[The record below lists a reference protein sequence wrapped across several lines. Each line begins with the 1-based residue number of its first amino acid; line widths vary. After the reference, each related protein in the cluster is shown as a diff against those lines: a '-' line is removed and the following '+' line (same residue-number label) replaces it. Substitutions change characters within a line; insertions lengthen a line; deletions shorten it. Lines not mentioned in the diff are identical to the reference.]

1 MNSTGNIAPEIQSA
15 AALSSRRE
23 PVPVIT
29 RRADPVL
36 YSAWGPRAPISRSQA
51 KFYDEMGYLH
61 LQNVFSPAEVATLA
75 AALGAVR
82 ANASQFDPEE
92 VITERGSDELRSV
105 FRIHATHPL
114 FARLAADDRLVRI
127 ANFLLGDDAY
137 IHQSRINFKPGFGGR
152 EFYWHSDFE
161 TWHIEDGMPRMRA
174 LSMSISLSKVTD
186 FNGPLMLIP
195 KSHTAFIGCVGA
207 TPEEHYKQSLKKQE
221 YGVPDADSLTR
232 LVDEG
237 GIVSAKGPAGSV
249 TIFDCN
255 MMHGSN
261 SNITPQS
268 RSNVFF
274 VYNARANRLVAPF
287 GGGKPRPEFLAAREN
302 TTVLSPER
310 GLFG

>member
-1 MNSTGNIAPEIQSA
+1 MNSTGKISPDTQAGV
-15 AALSSRRE
+15 ALSSRRA
-23 PVPVIT
+23 PVPVVT
-29 RRADPVL
+29 PRADPVL
-36 YSAWGPRAPISRSQA
+36 YGTWGPHAPLSRAQA
-51 KFYDEMGYLH
+51 LAYEQMGYLH
-61 LQNVFSPAEVATLA
+61 LQNVFSPAEVTKLQQ
-75 AALGAVR
+75 ALEAVR
-82 ANASQFDPEE
+82 SGATQHDPEE
-92 VITERGSDELRSV
+92 VITERGSNELRSV

-127 ANFLLGDDAY
+127 ANFLLGDDVY

-161 TWHIEDGMPRMRA
+161 TWHVEDGMPRMRA

-195 KSHTAFIGCVGA
+195 KSQNEFIGCVGE
-207 TPEEHYKQSLKKQE
+207 TPEDHYKQSLKKQE

-232 LVDEG
+232 LVNTG

-261 SNITPQS
+261 SNITPLP
-268 RSNVFF
+268 RSNVFC
-274 VYNARANRLVAPF
+274 VYNACSNRLTAPF
-287 GGGKPRPEFLAAREN
+287 GGGKPRPEFLAAREDIRP
-302 TTVLSPER
+302 LRSER
-310 GLFG
+310 GPLA